1 MSDDSAEKQ
10 KTEQADDSAEDRQVQ
25 KSTTSEQQ
33 QLTDV
38 PADSKT
44 VQERIMNLY
53 NDKRLSRITVGF
65 CLKFAVEAL
74 IVGFALAV
82 ILVIPAFVMRYVGI
96 LPYSYS
102 WIIGGYIPLTGT
114 ILAGTWCFTEGAT
127 SDEDKESKQK
137 ED

>member
-1 MSDDSAEKQ
+1 MSDDSAERQ
-10 KTEQADDSAEDRQVQ
+10 KTKEADEPAKDRQVQ

-33 QLTDV
+33 QLSDDV
-38 PADSKT
+38 PSDSKT

-53 NDKRLSRITVGF
+53 NDNRLSRIIVGF
-65 CLKFAVEAL
+65 CLKLIIEVL
-74 IVGFALAV
+74 IVGFALGV
-82 ILVIPAFVMRYVGI
+82 ILVIPAVLLRYAGI

-127 SDEDKESKQK
+127 SDEEREK

>member
-1 MSDDSAEKQ
+1 MSDDSAEEQ
-10 KTEQADDSAEDRQVQ
+10 KTKQVDESAEDRQVQ

-33 QLTDV
+33 QLTDDV
-38 PADSKT
+38 PSDSKT

-53 NDKRLSRITVGF
+53 NDNRLSRITVGF
-65 CLKFAVEAL
+65 CLKLSIEAL

-82 ILVIPAFVMRYVGI
+82 ILVIPAVLLRYVGI

-127 SDEDKESKQK
+127 SDKEESEK